1 MYSSHVV
8 AMSHQ
13 VSRITILQTDLNL
26 EQSSLSRAGDK
37 KLADCNET
45 RADCLQ
51 NSETRISGDIIRI
64 AKKEKTLLFDYLV
77 LLRCQFNNFRAP

>member
-26 EQSSLSRAGDK
+26 EQSSLSRAGDE

-77 LLRCQFNNFRAP
+77 IEMSV